1 MKSRFPFVV
10 LAASIS
16 LPVLA
21 HHNYR
26 LRYDYDVA
34 ITLTGI
40 VTKFDWKNPHV
51 EIYLEVEDESG
62 NVTNWTMPTAAPGVF
77 NRIGFDP
84 DTVLSGDELIVTGA
98 PARNGSNEMRARSMT
113 LEDGSW
119 FWLSPGRIPDGF
131 PGVPADY
138 QPVPRPGSQTSSD

>member
-1 MKSRFPFVV
+1 MRTRLPFVV
-10 LAASIS
+10 LATLIS

-34 ITLTGI
+34 ITLTGF

-51 EIYLEVEDESG
+51 EIYLDVEDGNG

-77 NRIGFDP
+77 NRIVGLQP
-84 DTVLSGDELIVTGA
+84 DIVSPGDKLIVTGA

-113 LEDGSW
+113 LEDGRW
-119 FWLSPGRIPDGF
+119 FWLSPGVIPNDF

-138 QPVPRPGSQTSSD
+138 QPVPRPGTPD

>member
-1 MKSRFPFVV
+1 MRMGFPFVV
-10 LAASIS
+10 LATLIS

-34 ITLTGI
+34 ITLTGV

-51 EIYLEVEDESG
+51 ELYLDVEDEYG
-62 NVTNWTMPTAAPGVF
+62 NITNWTMPTAAPGVF
-77 NRIGFDP
+77 NRIGFNP
-84 DTVLSGDELIVTGA
+84 DTLSPGDKLIVTGA
-98 PARNGSNEMRARSMT
+98 PARNGSIEMRARSIT
-113 LEDGSW
+113 LEDGNW
-119 FWLSPGRIPDGF
+119 FWLSPGVIPDGF

-138 QPVPRPGSQTSSD
+138 QPVPRPGSQTSPD

>member
-1 MKSRFPFVV
+1 MKTRLLFVV
-10 LAASIS
+10 LATLLS

-51 EIYLEVEDESG
+51 EIYMDVEDENG
-62 NVTNWTMPTAAPGVF
+62 NVTNWVMPTATPGVF
-77 NRIGFDP
+77 NRIGIKP
-84 DTVLSGDELIVTGA
+84 DTVLPGDKLIVTGA
-98 PARNGSNEMRARSMT
+98 PSRNGSDELRARSMT

-119 FWLSPGRIPDGF
+119 HWLSPGVIPDGF

-138 QPVPRPGSQTSSD
+138 QPVPRQGGQTAPD

>member
-1 MKSRFPFVV
+1 MRTRFPFVV
-10 LAASIS
+10 LATFIS

-51 EIYLEVEDESG
+51 EIYVDVEDENG

-77 NRIGFDP
+77 NRIDFKP
-84 DTVLSGDELIVTGA
+84 DTILTGDRLIVTGA
-98 PARNGSNEMRARSMT
+98 PARNGSNEIRARSIT

-119 FWLSPGRIPDGF
+119 FWLSPGIVPDDF

-138 QPVPRPGSQTSSD
+138 QPVPRRGSQTSPD

>member
-1 MKSRFPFVV
+1 MRTRFPFVA
-10 LAASIS
+10 LATLIS

-40 VTKFDWKNPHV
+40 ITKFDWKNPHV
-51 EIYLEVEDESG
+51 ELYMDVEDKNG

-77 NRIGFDP
+77 NRIGFKP
-84 DTVLSGDELIVTGA
+84 DTVLPGDKLIVTGA
-98 PARNGSNEMRARSMT
+98 PARNGSNEMRARSIT

-119 FWLSPGRIPDGF
+119 FWLSPGAIPEWF
-131 PGVPADY
+131 PGAPADY
-138 QPVPRPGSQTSSD
+138 QPVPRPGSQTSPD